1 LIDRLQEAF
10 EARSKKIN
18 KVEKTK
24 ALKSPQEAFKQI
36 AIYAKEG
43 YDSIPKEDKEY
54 FLKCFGIFDRPATP
68 KKFMMRVRV
77 PGGQLNSQQA
87 KVIGEIAKEYGQD
100 YIDISTRAQ
109 IVLRYLEIEN
119 IPTILQRLEGVGIT
133 TFHTGVDNFR
143 NMIND
148 PLDEIAYDNI
158 LPSQRLLEKLQSL
171 FLGNWEW
178 MSALPR
184 KFNTGVC
191 GSIANRCNIFGQDCS
206 FVLAQKDGIYGY
218 NVYLGGRV
226 GVIAKDADIFVKNE
240 DEAVAM
246 FKALI
251 ELYRDYGFRD
261 NRNKNRLHFLIEAV
275 GIDTLSNA
283 IRQKAGIDFARSGE
297 TLTKLESSDV
307 DQGKIQL
314 KDGTFAVHAVV
325 PSGIFTGSDMIVASE
340 LSQEFG
346 DGRIRLDVEQSLYI
360 IGVDAIRYEALL
372 EHNFFEKYKSVT
384 SPYFSHLV
392 ACAGEEHCPFGVIP
406 NKPDA
411 IAMANYLS
419 KNVPLDSGRV
429 RMYWS
434 GCIKGCGLHGV
445 GDIGFEGCKA
455 KVDGKTEY
463 GVNISIGGKI
473 DKEGQ
478 EGHSLMRTVP
488 LKYANYYVESL
499 MSEYK
504 RLRLPK
510 ENFGDFYDRVL
521 TKYTTSAIAFV
532 MRLKAYVKAKG
543 INLDFGLEAEPK
555 TGKNEQFELFD
566 FACKIYKKLTGTTAY
581 PMQINFMPGDREKI
595 EKPSKIVDNIDPMLE
610 EMLMKMLDPNILT
623 RAKVFTEVNDFIELY
638 KK

>member
-1 LIDRLQEAF
+1 MINRLQEAY
-10 EARSKKIN
+10 ESRSKKIN

-24 ALKSPQEAFKQI
+24 ALKSPKEAYEQI
-36 AIYAKEG
+36 AVYAKEG
-43 YDSIPKEDKEY
+43 YDSIAKEDKEY

-68 KKFMMRVRV
+68 GKFMMRVRV
-77 PGGQLNSQQA
+77 PGGQLNAAQA
-87 KVIGEIAKEYGQD
+87 QTIGEIAKEYGQD

-109 IVLRYLEIEN
+109 VVLRYLEIEN
-119 IPTILQRLEGVGIT
+119 IPAILERLDSVGIT

-148 PLDEIAYDNI
+148 PLDGIAYDNI
-158 LPSQRLLEKLQSL
+158 LPSQQLLEKLQKL

-178 MSALPR
+178 VSALPR
-184 KFNTGVC
+184 KFNAGVC
-191 GSIANRCNIFGQDCS
+191 GSITNRCNIFGQDCS
-206 FVLAQKDGIYGY
+206 FILAQKDGMYGY

-226 GVIAKDADIFVKNE
+226 GVIAKDANLFVKNE
-240 DEAVAM
+240 DEAVAA

-275 GIDTLSNA
+275 GMETLSNA
-283 IRQKAGIDFARSGE
+283 IREKAGIDFETSGE
-297 TLTKLESSDV
+297 TLTKLQSSDV
-307 DQGKIQL
+307 DQGKTQL
-314 KDGTFAVHAVV
+314 KDGSFAVHAVV
-325 PSGIFTGSDMIVASE
+325 PSGIFTGSDMITAAK

-372 EHNFFEKYKSVT
+372 EQPFFEKYKSVT
-384 SPYFSHLV
+384 SPYFSHLI

-411 IAMANYLS
+411 INMANYLS

-488 LKYANYYVESL
+488 LKYAHFYVESL

-510 ENFGDFYDRVL
+510 ESFGEFYDRVL
-521 TKYTTSAIAFV
+521 TKYTNAAIAFV
-532 MRLKAYVKAKG
+532 MRLQAYVKSKE
-543 INLDFGLEAEPK
+543 IDLDFGLEAEPK
-555 TGKNEQFELFD
+555 TGRNEQFELFD
-566 FACKIYKKLTGTTAY
+566 FGCKIYKKLTGTTAY
-581 PMQINFMPGDREKI
+581 PMQTNFMPGDREKI
-595 EKPSKIVDNIDPMLE
+595 EKPSKLNPNIDENLEAML
-610 EMLMKMLDPNILT
+610 LKMLDPNPMT
-623 RAKVFTEVNDFIELY
+623 RAKVFTEINDFIALY